1 MSEHRRKTLRSFYC
15 EEPLWQAFE
24 KMARES
30 DVTIDGLLNDSLRA
44 WLNGGSSAAPQP
56 AAAAPTPAAMP
67 SIPSRPATGPLP
79 QAADHATFAMPAIPR
94 RPVTT
99 SQRAVS
105 APPPPPPSAPMAPV
119 APAPAP
125 AAPRPTGSMPAARGG
140 MPTLFVHY
148 QGRSYPV
155 AKDRFI
161 IGRGSQGT
169 DLMVRDGNVS
179 RKHAAVIFHGGQF
192 YMQDL
197 GSTNGVEYRGNR
209 VDTKKIEE
217 GDAFFICEHEFQ
229 FSYRG

>member
-15 EEPLWQAFE
+15 EEPTWQAFE
-24 KMARES
+24 KLAREN
-30 DVTIDGLLNDSLRA
+30 DVTIDGLLNDALRA
-44 WLNGGSSAAPQP
+44 YLASGGASAPAPVPAAP
-56 AAAAPTPAAMP
+56 APTPAV
-67 SIPSRPATGPLP
+67 PSRPATGAMP
-79 QAADHATFAMPAIPR
+79 AIDHATFSMPAIPR

-99 SQRAVS
+99 SQRAVA
-105 APPPPPPSAPMAPV
+105 APPPPPPSAPVAPV
-119 APAPAP
+119 APPAPAP
-125 AAPRPTGSMPAARGG
+125 AAPRATGSMPAARGG

-169 DLMVRDGNVS
+169 DLMIRDGNVS

-217 GDAFFICEHEFQ
+217 GDAFFICEHELQ